1 MLIIIMN
8 DDYDDDGNDYDN
20 DNNDMIMIAMMMVPK
35 LRVIATPG
43 RPVCI
48 SMITMI
54 WGIPMK
60 SGGIP

>member
-8 DDYDDDGNDYDN
+8 DDYDDDGNDYDDDNN
-20 DNNDMIMIAMMMVPK
+20 DNDMIMIAMMMVPK

-54 WGIPMK
+54 
-60 SGGIP
+60 